1 MVKKRGLNDAITVEE
16 GVIIETQEATNE
28 PETEEI
34 NETEFSQVETED
46 PDYSNLLGAAQEIRK
61 RTDVFGYIL
70 RGDSQATVDLGD
82 PAKIIEYAMLSS
94 QAFECSEAL
103 ALTFKLGITEN
114 VIVEGKDFKV
124 LCIDHGQNK
133 ISIFM
138 QKETDHA
145 RPPENLYTATV
156 KFPHRKFS

>member
-16 GVIIETQEATNE
+16 GVIIEAQEATNA

-34 NETEFSQVETED
+34 NEAALSPVETED
-46 PDYSNLLGAAQEIRK
+46 PDYDNLLGAAQEIRK
-61 RTDVFGYIL
+61 RSDVLGYIL
-70 RGDSQATVDLGD
+70 RGDSKATVDLGD

-103 ALTFKLGITEN
+103 AQTFQLGVTEN
-114 VIVEGKDFKV
+114 VLVEGKDLKV

-145 RPPENLYTATV
+145 DLLKTFTPQE
-156 KFPHRKFS
+156 

>member
-16 GVIIETQEATNE
+16 GIIIESQETTNAM
-28 PETEEI
+28 ETEEI
-34 NETEFSQVETED
+34 NEEEAALSLVETED
-46 PDYSNLLGAAQEIRK
+46 PDYNNLLSAAQEIRK
-61 RTDVFGYIL
+61 RADIFGYIL
-70 RGDSQATVDLGD
+70 RGDTKATVDLGD
-82 PAKIIEYAMLSS
+82 PAKIVEYAMLSS

-103 ALTFKLGITEN
+103 AQTFQLGATEN
-114 VIVEGKDFKV
+114 VLIEGKDLKV

-145 RPPENLYTATV
+145 ELLKTFTPQE
-156 KFPHRKFS
+156 

>member
-16 GVIIETQEATNE
+16 GVIIEAQETTNE
-28 PETEEI
+28 SETEEI
-34 NETEFSQVETED
+34 NEAAFSPIETED
-46 PDYSNLLGAAQEIRK
+46 PDYSNLISAAQEIRK
-61 RTDVFGYIL
+61 RADVLGYII
-70 RGDSQATVDLGD
+70 RGDSKATVDLCD

-103 ALTFKLGITEN
+103 AQTFQIGITEN
-114 VIVEGKDFKV
+114 VLVEGKDLKV

-145 RPPENLYTATV
+145 DLLKTFTPQE
-156 KFPHRKFS
+156 